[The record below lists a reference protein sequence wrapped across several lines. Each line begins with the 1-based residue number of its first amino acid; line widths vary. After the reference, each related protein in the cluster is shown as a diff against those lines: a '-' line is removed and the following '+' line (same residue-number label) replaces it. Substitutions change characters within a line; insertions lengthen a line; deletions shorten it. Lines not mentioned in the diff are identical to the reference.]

1 MTTFAQA
8 IESALEQAM
17 SEDER
22 VVVFGEDVQLLRRN
36 LLVRFG
42 AARVRNAP
50 ISESAFLGAAVGA
63 AMAGLRPVVEIMLVD
78 FIGVALDALL
88 NHAAKL
94 EAFSGG
100 RWTAPLVVRAACGG
114 GYGDGGQHEQSLWGM
129 LAGIAG
135 LKVVVPSNPA
145 DAAGLMLS
153 AIADDGP
160 VVYLEHKLLS
170 DYWLD
175 YMGAGNRR
183 TITFDVP
190 KAGAHGSVPTPPARV
205 PIGVAATLRK
215 GSDVG
220 LVSVGVG
227 VHRCVE
233 AAERLSDSGIEC
245 TVLDL
250 RSAAPLDRQTILNVA
265 EQTGHIVAVDED
277 YLSAGLTGEIA
288 AVLIENGSHAR
299 FARVATTGPL
309 PYSRIE
315 EHRALPNP
323 QRIISA
329 VELVLKEKQEHLT
342 PLPGGTLL
350 QRQRAFVPESAG

>member
-8 IESALEQAM
+8 IECALERAM

-22 VVVFGEDVQLLRRN
+22 IVIFGEDVEMLRRN

-42 AARVRNAP
+42 ASRVRNAP

-78 FIGVALDALL
+78 FIGVALDPLL

-94 EAFSGG
+94 NVFSGG
-100 RWTAPLVVRAACGG
+100 RWSAPLVVRAACGG

-129 LAGIAG
+129 LAGIPGIA
-135 LKVVVPSNPA
+135 VVVPSNPV

-175 YMGAGNRR
+175 YLGAGNRR
-183 TITFDVP
+183 TVSYDVP
-190 KAGAHGSVPTPPARV
+190 RDGARGFVHTPPTPV
-205 PIGVAATLRK
+205 PIGVAAKVRS
-215 GSDVG
+215 GSDLA
-220 LVSVGVG
+220 LVSLGVG

-233 AAERLSDSGIEC
+233 AARTLAGRGVQC
-245 TVLDL
+245 AVLDL
-250 RSAAPLDRQTILNVA
+250 RSASPLDRQAILELARV
-265 EQTGHIVAVDED
+265 TGNMVAVDED
-277 YLSAGLTGEIA
+277 YISGGLSGEIA
-288 AVLIENGSHAR
+288 AVLAENSTGAR
-299 FARVATTGPL
+299 FARVALTEAL
-309 PYSRIE
+309 PYSRAQE
-315 EHRALPNP
+315 DRALPNV
-323 QRIISA
+323 QRIITAAENLLSGEGEAITLSSA
-329 VELVLKEKQEHLT
+329 
-342 PLPGGTLL
+342 P
-350 QRQRAFVPESAG
+350 

>member
-17 SEDER
+17 SEDQR
-22 VVVFGEDVQLLRRN
+22 VVVFGEDVHMLRRN

-42 AARVRNAP
+42 TARVRNTP

-100 RWTAPLVVRAACGG
+100 RWSAPLVVRAACGG

-129 LAGIAG
+129 LAGIPG

-175 YMGAGNRR
+175 YMGAGNRQ
-183 TITFDVP
+183 TVSFDVP
-190 KAGAHGSVPTPPARV
+190 EAGARGSVPAPPARV
-205 PIGVAATLRK
+205 PIGVATILRN

-220 LVSVGVG
+220 LVSLGVG

-233 AAERLSDSGIEC
+233 AAERLADSGIEC
-245 TVLDL
+245 MVLDL
-250 RSAAPLDRQTILNVA
+250 RSAAPLDRQAILDVA
-265 EQTGHIVAVDED
+265 ELTGLVVAVDED
-277 YLSAGLTGEIA
+277 YISAGLTGEIA
-288 AVLIENGSHAR
+288 AVLAEHGSHAH
-299 FARVATTGPL
+299 FARVATTGTL
-309 PYSRIE
+309 PYTRIE
-315 EHRALPNP
+315 ERHTLPNA
-323 QRIISA
+323 QRIITA
-329 VELVLKEKQEHLT
+329 VERALRGSQEHIS
-342 PLPGGTLL
+342 PLPDAARLDRQPALTSDGG
-350 QRQRAFVPESAG
+350 R